1 MDVARDLSE
10 VSSELASIKGEAMN
24 WLRDPN
30 YGALRLGLEI
40 AHAAVEAATV
50 EAQRRVRLDE
60 GDARRR

>member
-24 WLRDPN
+24 WLRDPH